1 MNLQSL
7 FVILIVVIVGWY
19 LSFSASRLDRLHHRV
34 ETSWA
39 TLDALLHQRAALANE
54 IVAESN
60 LDPATAYL
68 ISTSASAARF
78 ANLEERSAAESVL
91 SESLKLVQ
99 SAAFNELLQ
108 LPTPLLVELS
118 DLTMKVKLAI
128 NIHLEAVNATRNVR
142 KKIFIRLFRL
152 AGKAPLPVRYAF
164 EDDVLEPTDLPQTAK
179 QEYEVTNK
187 PVNRRWARLLLIPIT
202 LIFVILSS
210 KAISPITEF
219 ITEKKIEKNIFSGLA
234 GSNNQILVVKIDDT
248 KDARPQIG
256 IESAD
261 VVYVE
266 QVEAGLTRIAA
277 IFSSKLPELVG
288 PVRSA
293 RISDIELLA
302 QFGRVGL
309 AYSGAQTKM
318 RPVLAA
324 ANIENLSAERNPPTI
339 FTKDPDR
346 VGPVDMILKPALL
359 LERANA
365 KAGTQIDSP
374 KIAPWSFGDAPK
386 SGAITALAKI
396 KWPSARYELR
406 WDEISKKF
414 LIYFN
419 GEPNIAASGS
429 QLAADTAI
437 IQLVSISPSI
447 YGDKFGGVTPF
458 SKTTGSGKAIMLR
471 DGFSYE
477 LTWQRELE
485 TDVTTWLDANGKVAN
500 FKLGKIWI
508 FLTDNAPIL
517 TP

>member
-1 MNLQSL
+1 MSL
-7 FVILIVVIVGWY
+7 ESLLAVLIIVILGWY

-39 TLDALLHQRAALANE
+39 TLDSLLHQRAALAQE

-68 ISTSASAARF
+68 ITTSASAARF
-78 ANLEERSAAESVL
+78 ANHEERSFAESVL

-99 SAAFNELLQ
+99 SAAHNELLQ

-118 DLTMKVKLAI
+118 DLTTKVRLAI
-128 NIHLEAVNATRNVR
+128 NMHLEAVNATRNVR

-152 AGKAPLPVRYAF
+152 AGKAPLPVRYEF
-164 EDDVLEPTDLPQTAK
+164 EDDVLEPTDLPNTQGSESESTQK
-179 QEYEVTNK
+179 RQYIK
-187 PVNRRWARLLLIPIT
+187 WNRWLLLPVV
-202 LIFVILSS
+202 LIFVMLSS
-210 KAISPITEF
+210 TGISPISEF
-219 ITEKKIEKNIFSGLA
+219 IVEKQVEKNILNGLA
-234 GSNNQILVVKIDDT
+234 GSNNQILVVKVDDT
-248 KDARPQIG
+248 KGSRPQIG
-256 IESAD
+256 LESAD
-261 VVYVE
+261 AVYVE

-277 IFSSKLPELVG
+277 IYSSTLPELIG

-339 FTKDPDR
+339 YTKDPDR
-346 VGPVDMILKPALL
+346 VGPVNMMLKPALL
-359 LERANA
+359 LERANS
-365 KAGTQIDSP
+365 KTGTQIDSP
-374 KIAPWSFGDAPK
+374 KLAPWSFGDAPK
-386 SGAITALAKI
+386 GETLTSTAKI

-406 WDEISKKF
+406 WDNLSKKY

-419 GEPNIAASGS
+419 GEPNMAASGS

-437 IQLVSISPSI
+437 IQLVSITPSI
-447 YGDKFGGVTPF
+447 YGDKFGGITPF

-471 DGFSYE
+471 DGFSYQ
-477 LTWQRELE
+477 LTWQREIE
-485 TDVTTWLDANGKVAN
+485 TDVTTWLSADGKVAN
-500 FKLGKIWI
+500 FKPGKIWI
-508 FLTDNAPIL
+508 FLTDNLPVL